1 MKIQLSDHFTYKRL
15 LKFTLFS
22 IIMMVV
28 SSIYGIVDG
37 LFISN
42 FIGTTAFS
50 AINFIWPVI
59 MILATIGFMLG
70 TGGSALVSKTLGE
83 GRKEKANQLFSMFIG
98 SSIISGIVL
107 GILGIIFIKPLAA
120 LMGAEGSMLTECVK
134 YARVLLIS
142 LPFYMLQLEF
152 QSFFVTAEKPHLG
165 LFVTVISGVT
175 NMVLDAL
182 FIAVF
187 NWGVIGAAIAT
198 ALSQVSGSV
207 VALIYFALS
216 KTSLLKL
223 VKFRFDFKSLG
234 KACINGSSELMSNV
248 SMSLVSILYNIQL
261 LNMIGE
267 NGVSAY
273 GVLMYVCMI
282 FLSIFIG
289 FSIGVAPIIGY
300 NHGAKNH
307 GELKNVYKKS
317 MIIILLSSVAMFI
330 ISEIFARPLSL
341 IFVSYDQELLE
352 LTCRAFYIYSFS
364 YLFAGIAIF
373 ASSFFTALNNGLISA
388 IISFL
393 RTLIFQ
399 IAAVLILPIFLDVDG
414 IWLSIVVAEL
424 MAFIVSIIFIF
435 AKRKKYHY

>member
-120 LMGAEGSMLTECVK
+120 LMGAEGNMLTECVK

-234 KACINGSSELMSNV
+234 KACVNGSSELMSNV

-317 MIIILLSSVAMFI
+317 MVIILLSSVAMFI

>member
-37 LFISN
+37 LFVSN

-83 GRKEKANQLFSMFIG
+83 GRKEKANQLFSMFIA

-234 KACINGSSELMSNV
+234 KACVNGSSELMSNV

-289 FSIGVAPIIGY
+289 FSIGVAPIVGY

-307 GELKNVYKKS
+307 DELKNVYKKS
-317 MIIILLSSVAMFI
+317 MVIILLSSVAMFI

-414 IWLSIVVAEL
+414 IWLSISIAEFLAAIVCVVF
-424 MAFIVSIIFIF
+424 MIT
-435 AKRKKYHY
+435 KRKKYHY